1 MPRRL
6 DARLEELFGAAS
18 ELKGASRAEFIAR
31 ECGDDSELQRELE
44 SLLAAHDGTPGP
56 LDRRAAMLDSLGAP
70 LLTRGDADTGAASGV
85 REPLDSLLGHQV
97 GPWKVTGIVGRGGAG
112 AVYAAER
119 VGSDFDQRVAIK
131 VLRGSAPGDIERFSV
146 ERRILAD
153 FEHPGIARL
162 LDGGVLADGRPYGV
176 MDFVDGVSITIY
188 AQERQLDL
196 NARLALF
203 DQVLDAVAY
212 AHRNLIVHR
221 DLKPANILVNRDGRV
236 KLLDFGIAKRL
247 ESDAAPSADR
257 DTRAPLTLDY
267 AAPEQL
273 TGQPVTT
280 ATDVYALGVTL
291 FELLTGHRPFQ
302 TEQLPMAR
310 SIHRILEE
318 PAPRLQTTTP
328 QLDADLDAIVATCL
342 QKHPA
347 DRYASVDALRAD
359 LERRARHEPLRAR
372 PATRRYLVG
381 RFMRR
386 HRWGVAAT
394 ALVFASALGTLSVTL
409 WQIRRVAEERDI
421 ARRVAAREESVRYY
435 LVNMFRNSISEMRGE
450 NDSTK
455 AMLDRSA
462 RRVLS
467 EYRDDPHLAGQVVES
482 LADLYG
488 ALQDVDGQ
496 VPLLE
501 GFLAEANNGA
511 DPQAVAIAR
520 QKLANLELLRGN
532 PKRAEELLRLAE
544 AYWTREP
551 ARNREQR
558 LEGQYVRGALLR
570 SQGDLEGSIK
580 VYRAAIADRIALSG
594 RNHRETANLYN
605 SLAISL
611 TGTGRIDEALQA
623 YREALQIHAAL
634 GRSDDIDALIMLGNT
649 GTLAYRTGRTAEAEQ
664 ILKKAFEKQRTIT
677 GDSAAVGAAMGLY
690 GAALTARGRAGD
702 ALAVLDEAL
711 AIGARFTGPASPL
724 TIQNALFRA
733 DALIAAGRLAEA
745 RSAIAGVQRSMGAA
759 FGPQSALGLRARIAD
774 LRLSL
779 VAERPNEVLRAGP
792 DVIAGLR
799 KLGVSARPQLAQA
812 LLLHGAALA
821 RQEVGSP
828 QAETALQEALNLR
841 TEILWPGSW
850 ELAEAR
856 MHLAEALARKD
867 PHRSLV
873 LLGAALTSLRQ
884 ELGTTHPLT
893 QRAEKLRAQLSISD

>member
-1 MPRRL
+1 MPPRL
-6 DARLEELFGAAS
+6 DARFEELFDRACELSGAA
-18 ELKGASRAEFIAR
+18 RAEFVAR
-31 ECGDDSELQRELE
+31 ECAGDVELIQELE
-44 SLLAAHDGTPGP
+44 SLLQANDGTPGP
-56 LDRRAAMLDSLGAP
+56 LDRRDAIFDSLGESLQTQQDFA
-70 LLTRGDADTGAASGV
+70 TGSDLYA
-85 REPLDSLLGHQV
+85 REPLASLVGQTI
-97 GPWKVTGIVGRGGAG
+97 GPWTITGLVGRGGAG
-112 AVYAAER
+112 AVYSAQR
-119 VGSDFDQRVAIK
+119 IGGDFEQRVAIK
-131 VLRGSAPGDIERFSV
+131 VLRGGAPEDIERFNV

-153 FEHPGIARL
+153 FEHPSIARL
-162 LDGGVLADGRPYGV
+162 LDGGVLANGQPYGV
-176 MDFVDGVSITIY
+176 MDFIDGVPITHY
-188 AQERQLDL
+188 AQGHNLDL

-212 AHRNLIVHR
+212 AHRSLIVHR

-236 KLLDFGIAKRL
+236 KLLDFGIAKKL
-247 ESDAAPSADR
+247 DSGATSGADAE
-257 DTRAPLTLDY
+257 TRAPLTLDY

-273 TGQPVTT
+273 TGQSVTT

-291 FELLTGHRPFQ
+291 FELLTGRRPFL

-310 SIHRILEE
+310 SVHRILEE
-318 PAPRLQTTTP
+318 PAPSLRTTTP

-342 QKHPA
+342 QKRPA

-386 HRWGVAAT
+386 HRWGLAAT
-394 ALVFASALGTLSVTL
+394 ALVFASAIVALSVTL
-409 WQIRRVAEERDI
+409 WQVRRVAEERDI

-467 EYRDDPHLAGQVVES
+467 EYRDDPQLAGQVVES

-532 PKRAEELLRLAE
+532 PTRADELLSQAE
-544 AYWTREP
+544 VYWARNP

-570 SQGDLEGSIK
+570 SQGNLDGSIK
-580 VYRAAIADRIALSG
+580 VYRAALADRIALSG

-605 SLAISL
+605 SLAISF
-611 TGTGRIDEALQA
+611 TGTGRMDEALQA
-623 YREALQIHAAL
+623 YRDALAIHEAL

-664 ILKKAFEKQRTIT
+664 ILKTAFEKQRAIT

-690 GAALTARGRAGD
+690 GAALTVRGHP
-702 ALAVLDEAL
+702 VEAL
-711 AIGARFTGPASPL
+711 TVLNGAVAIGAKFTGPASPL
-724 TIQNALFRA
+724 TIQNSLFRA
-733 DALIAAGRLAEA
+733 DALIAAEQLAEA
-745 RSAIAGVQRSMGAA
+745 RNAIANVRRSMGTA

-774 LRLSL
+774 LRWLL
-779 VAERPNEVLRAGP
+779 AADRPGEIRRVAP

-799 KLGVSARPQLAQA
+799 KLGISAKPQLAQA
-812 LLLHGAALA
+812 LLLQGIALA
-821 RQEVGSP
+821 QLPGASAESEV
-828 QAETALQEALNLR
+828 ALRETLTLR
-841 TEILWPGSW
+841 AEILWPGSW
-850 ELAEAR
+850 ELAEVR
-856 MHLAEALARKD
+856 LHLAAAFAPRD
-867 PHRSLV
+867 RSRSLELV
-873 LLGAALTSLRQ
+873 SAALPSLRQ
-884 ELGTTHPLT
+884 ELGASHPLT
-893 QRAEKLRAQLSISD
+893 QLAAKLFSQLSLTD